1 MLTVPRI
8 SSALA
13 TVIIE
18 TFFYGIYLVLFLTSL
33 YLLFTADCGP
43 RGHWVLTIDRLFLAF
58 VTVDNGVNPLKFYG
72 DYSQATQIEQST
84 FLLVSL
90 AIADALVVHRLWTV
104 WSHINRYVMILP
116 ALTLMGLV
124 ASTIGVAYDFSQ
136 FKPGDS
142 VLQLANGWIIADC
155 ASTVFGLTSAQSIVA
170 IIVESAA
177 LSTIWA
183 LFFVIATPRG
193 PTFVFHRRH
202 APIVSSANML
212 IYVRVGLGWAHVPT
226 PTSSPVPI
234 RLKAQN
240 FSTTVAEL
248 HIRERTDGKQADLVC
263 SLFRRTTPWRD
274 RDETCPSTH
283 SILQIMRPAHLKLA
297 MERARSHIQE
307 HPHDNNGMGRGEK
320 GFPRKAKLDNAAGS
334 QEAHVRFGSAQSRGP
349 GASTSRA
356 KHAASKVH

>member
-33 YLLFTADCGP
+33 YLLFTAHTRGLRPQGSVWLSPIFCGGILLFIVVT
-43 RGHWVLTIDRLFLAF
+43 GHWVLTIDRLFLAF

-155 ASTVFGLTSAQSIVA
+155 ASTVFTNIYCTALIGWRLWRVQSVLKPTGGRTLNSIVA

-183 LFFVIATPRG
+183 LFFVIAYATRSNLRFLIDVTP
-193 PTFVFHRRH
+193 
-202 APIVSSANML
+202 AIVSSANML

-248 HIRERTDGKQADLVC
+248 HIRERTDGKQADLV
-263 SLFRRTTPWRD
+263 
-274 RDETCPSTH
+274 
-283 SILQIMRPAHLKLA
+283 
-297 MERARSHIQE
+297 
-307 HPHDNNGMGRGEK
+307 
-320 GFPRKAKLDNAAGS
+320 
-334 QEAHVRFGSAQSRGP
+334 
-349 GASTSRA
+349 
-356 KHAASKVH
+356 